1 MNKHWSGIGRY
12 TDHDTHFWRFKHSRL
27 GRWRTSGVS
36 LATGGDE
43 DEPHN
48 VLRVSGFGHALAIKL
63 PEWVKPYRRWVDT
76 SHYAWSKGEG
86 SGYWD
91 THRRD
96 FGFSA
101 SDGAIHFHYG
111 PQTHDSTTTK
121 SKVWFYPWREH
132 QHIRH
137 SLYDLEGE
145 HFADLPEW
153 GFRHKNG
160 WAVKNAIEEA
170 CPVRRFEFADFDGER
185 IVAASGPVGLN
196 VIALGAGDGTLE
208 VRLVQHLI
216 EEAHAPSIELCLLDI
231 SQPLLSCAYKHA
243 ADTLTGIPNVHVWG
257 MQCNFHHMPLYTQLY
272 YTPARLQRRRVFCM
286 LGGTLANLDN
296 EPRFFQHSLL
306 GCSRGDLLLLDMQV
320 ARGSVD
326 DPAEIKKRDKTW
338 SSGVSPAHAAWLSGP
353 IWRHCKDVLSVEFH
367 WNLDTQCPVPGSYAL
382 DAVATVQSRGRADRQ
397 FSLFRF
403 RRYEPSKLAEC
414 LAGLGWD
421 EIGLMPYGGADQPA
435 SLRLFCKRTDGS

>member
-12 TDHDTHFWRFKHSRL
+12 TDHDTHFWRIKHSRL

-170 CPVRRFEFADFDGER
+170 CPVRRFEFSDFDGER
-185 IVAASGPVGLN
+185 IVATAK
-196 VIALGAGDGTLE
+196 
-208 VRLVQHLI
+208 I
-216 EEAHAPSIELCLLDI
+216 EEREWRRGKGVFRLLFIGRNKIIRSLDLRF
-231 SQPLLSCAYKHA
+231 SAEVGKRKGSWK
-243 ADTLTGIPNVHVWG
+243 
-257 MQCNFHHMPLYTQLY
+257 
-272 YTPARLQRRRVFCM
+272 
-286 LGGTLANLDN
+286 GGTVG
-296 EPRFFQHSLL
+296 HSITMLPGEL
-306 GCSRGDLLLLDMQV
+306 H
-320 ARGSVD
+320 
-326 DPAEIKKRDKTW
+326 E
-338 SSGVSPAHAAWLSGP
+338 AA
-353 IWRHCKDVLSVEFH
+353 
-367 WNLDTQCPVPGSYAL
+367 
-382 DAVATVQSRGRADRQ
+382 
-397 FSLFRF
+397 F
-403 RRYEPSKLAEC
+403 RRYCEQKKLTFVAEVIPPAPPSDGQKDA
-414 LAGLGWD
+414 AQ
-421 EIGLMPYGGADQPA
+421 IGGAA
-435 SLRLFCKRTDGS
+435 